1 MPPALSCLSPRLR
14 GALFGLL
21 ILSAGLGLPA
31 RAQSA
36 DPPPLRDPSGRAL
49 IKLIVFGDF
58 RGLIAAEEGPVG
70 SPGAARLA
78 HRIKRLQEAN
88 PLHASISA
96 GNLFGASPLRS
107 ARFKDEP
114 TIEIMNN
121 LLLDYA
127 AVGHHELD
135 EGKDELERLQN
146 GRNHTSDLFSG
157 SGRPGDLGGQGWFI
171 GSHAM
176 LLAGNLVDTRSGK
189 PLFSGLHIKDFEVG
203 KLAFIGMAARSSLKR
218 LVPDSA
224 AGLSI
229 LDEAGAI
236 NALVPKAQAEG
247 ARGIVVLAPQPVQTG
262 PASDPCQGMSGPL
275 VDLVAQL
282 DPEIDLLLTAQ
293 SQQLF
298 SCLLPNRIGRPLR
311 VISSGAL
318 GRQLN
323 EIDLALDPDTG
334 DVAALNLHTHEIG
347 PADPEDMDVQ
357 DIVRHYGALAAAQT
371 SAGRMRPDQLGLVV
385 NLDDPYSVEIA
396 AYYAQRR
403 GIPAANIVEVRLPQ
417 VPVLSRA
424 AFEPL
429 RQQIQQSLPP
439 TVQGIAMVWRQP
451 YAVDCLSI
459 TSVLTMGYGD
469 GIKCDDLRTVEVR
482 NELYRYTGGQPF
494 TVKGLRPSML
504 LAAHSVASAKALIE
518 RGISADFSLPAAHK
532 PGPKVYRLYTWDP
545 ARSSARYAG
554 PARGPLDPWGTEAVY
569 DHLAS
574 GYTPKPVSHV
584 LIYQTGLTHM
594 DGLGNIGWLPGALAD
609 HLTSYGGKLDSP
621 PGSWQ
626 MSILDW
632 IESGATASYGTVSEP
647 YAISGKFPDPAAI
660 SDGYLGGYTA
670 LEAYWQ
676 SVLWPLQGVFVGEP
690 LAAPYAPLLQRMPK
704 PNP

>member
-14 GALFGLL
+14 GALLGLL

-36 DPPPLRDPSGRAL
+36 GPPPLRDPSGRAL

-189 PLFSGLHIKDFEVG
+189 SPFSGLHIKDFEVG

-236 NALVPKAQAEG
+236 NALVPKAQAGG

-262 PASDPCQGMSGPL
+262 PAGDPCQGMSGPPGGPGGPAGPR
-275 VDLVAQL
+275 D
-282 DPEIDLLLTAQ
+282 
-293 SQQLF
+293 
-298 SCLLPNRIGRPLR
+298 RPAADGP
-311 VISSGAL
+311 V
-318 GRQLN
+318 
-323 EIDLALDPDTG
+323 T
-334 DVAALNLHTHEIG
+334 AAL
-347 PADPEDMDVQ
+347 Q
-357 DIVRHYGALAAAQT
+357 
-371 SAGRMRPDQLGLVV
+371 
-385 NLDDPYSVEIA
+385 
-396 AYYAQRR
+396 
-403 GIPAANIVEVRLPQ
+403 
-417 VPVLSRA
+417 
-424 AFEPL
+424 
-429 RQQIQQSLPP
+429 
-439 TVQGIAMVWRQP
+439 
-451 YAVDCLSI
+451 
-459 TSVLTMGYGD
+459 
-469 GIKCDDLRTVEVR
+469 
-482 NELYRYTGGQPF
+482 
-494 TVKGLRPSML
+494 
-504 LAAHSVASAKALIE
+504 
-518 RGISADFSLPAAHK
+518 LPAAQPHRAPAARHLLRRPGTPAQRDRSR
-532 PGPKVYRLYTWDP
+532 PGPGHRRCGRPEP
-545 ARSSARYAG
+545 AQ
-554 PARGPLDPWGTEAVY
+554 P
-569 DHLAS
+569 
-574 GYTPKPVSHV
+574 
-584 LIYQTGLTHM
+584 
-594 DGLGNIGWLPGALAD
+594 
-609 HLTSYGGKLDSP
+609 
-621 PGSWQ
+621 
-626 MSILDW
+626 
-632 IESGATASYGTVSEP
+632 
-647 YAISGKFPDPAAI
+647 
-660 SDGYLGGYTA
+660 
-670 LEAYWQ
+670 
-676 SVLWPLQGVFVGEP
+676 
-690 LAAPYAPLLQRMPK
+690 
-704 PNP
+704 